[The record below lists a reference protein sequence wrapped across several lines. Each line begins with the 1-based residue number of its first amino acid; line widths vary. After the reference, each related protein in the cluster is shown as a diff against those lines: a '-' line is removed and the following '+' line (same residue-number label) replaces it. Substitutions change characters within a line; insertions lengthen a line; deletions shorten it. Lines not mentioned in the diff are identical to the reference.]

1 MIGALD
7 DLQGPGADP
16 GQASLQ
22 FLAAVAP
29 IGEDMTQPGIAMADR
44 AQDLDG
50 PVSILDIGTVDDEP
64 DQMAKR
70 VGDDAALAALDRR
83 GHV

>member
-1 MIGALD
+1 
-7 DLQGPGADP
+7 
-16 GQASLQ
+16 
-22 FLAAVAP
+22 
-29 IGEDMTQPGIAMADR
+29 MADR
-44 AQDLDG
+44 TQDLDG

-64 DQMAKR
+64 NQMAKR